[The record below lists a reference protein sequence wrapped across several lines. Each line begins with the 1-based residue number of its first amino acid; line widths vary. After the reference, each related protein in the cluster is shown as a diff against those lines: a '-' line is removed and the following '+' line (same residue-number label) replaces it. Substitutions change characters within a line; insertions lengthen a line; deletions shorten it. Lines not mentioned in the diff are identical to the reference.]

1 MPVVA
6 EKKEKQYRMDIRLT
20 QPQRLSYERAA
31 SLRGQTLTQW
41 ATLHLDESARRDID
55 EAMTTSLSPE
65 AFDAFCAM
73 LDAPMPEAAQNL
85 LARKPV
91 WE

>member
-1 MPVVA
+1 MPAVI
-6 EKKEKQYRMDIRLT
+6 EKQEKQYRMDIRLT

-41 ATLHLDESARRDID
+41 ATSHLDESARRDIE
-55 EAMTTSLSPE
+55 EATTTVLSPMAFGDFCTVLE
-65 AFDAFCAM
+65 AP
-73 LDAPMPEAAQNL
+73 LPKAAQDL
-85 LARKPV
+85 LARKAV

>member
-1 MPVVA
+1 MA
-6 EKKEKQYRMDIRLT
+6 
-20 QPQRLSYERAA
+20 
-31 SLRGQTLTQW
+31 
-41 ATLHLDESARRDID
+41 HLDESARRDID
-55 EAMTTSLSPE
+55 EAMATALSPE

-73 LDAPMPEAAQNL
+73 LIAPMPEAAQNL

>member
-6 EKKEKQYRMDIRLT
+6 EKKEKQYRMDIRPT
-20 QPQRLSYERAA
+20 QLRRMGYERAA
-31 SLRGQTLTQW
+31 SLQGQTLTQW
-41 ATLHLDESARRDID
+41 ATVPHDESARRDID
-55 EAMTTSLSPE
+55 EAMAAALSLE
-65 AFDAFCAM
+65 AFDTFRAL

>member
-1 MPVVA
+1 
-6 EKKEKQYRMDIRLT
+6 
-20 QPQRLSYERAA
+20 
-31 SLRGQTLTQW
+31 
-41 ATLHLDESARRDID
+41 
-55 EAMTTSLSPE
+55 MTTALSPE

-73 LDAPMPEAAQNL
+73 LDAPMPEATQSL